1 MIAEA
6 EDEKS
11 SAFAV
16 SQEDIDSVLTR
27 GSGFQDGKYRIYRQ
41 FQKYDDSKSNIA
53 FLKKEY
59 GIGGGTHLYPDGT
72 KGGEWHDGKGIGI
85 GKHGSYTN
93 PDLRL
98 SWSKVEK
105 RLRELIKANRYL
117 NPKEKDH
124 YADYLESVSAP
135 QYEVDAQRKM
145 ARQRFIDAHRD
156 LPPTDKRDTLAM
168 RLSDFICDL
177 DGYEKDL
184 LSNVERSDLA
194 DVTAEQMEQHLS
206 DPATVQQLL
215 DFLAQIQW
223 KTTSVFSRSNAW
235 KFSEELRELH
245 PLCYLYNEG
254 DVVYI
259 GADKY
264 EIADFDENAVSLR
277 NAEFPLFGREY
288 SREDFEEK
296 LKENPA
302 NDHLKVVVTEKQQAE
317 TPSEKKPD
325 RIQFSIGF
333 SEHPAFYDRQLND
346 RYTDLSFACGVA
358 VGLYF
363 ILRPHFGTETLS
375 WVCILGAAPFALMG
389 FVKYNGMNAEQFVW
403 AWIKSEFL
411 MPKKLMF
418 QPDNLYFE
426 TLKAAIQNHEKEALK
441 NNA

>member
-1 MIAEA
+1 MILYRVRLPILRILITEA
-6 EDEKS
+6 
-11 SAFAV
+11 AV
-16 SQEDIDSVLTR
+16 E
-27 GSGFQDGKYRIYRQ
+27 
-41 FQKYDDSKSNIA
+41 
-53 FLKKEY
+53 
-59 GIGGGTHLYPDGT
+59 YPDGT

-325 RIQFSIGF
+325 RIQFSKQHGRRLIPERVLCLRSFGCCILK
-333 SEHPAFYDRQLND
+333 EVCGKPLNIIIAADIHERVVAMAFLHINEVKDF
-346 RYTDLSFACGVA
+346 DLIALLLQQMTGIPEQFTLWVKHNKRSIRIHN
-358 VGLYF
+358 VGLGVEACFTCTGTAAYKYIQISAVLSSVQADGD
-363 ILRPHFGTETLS
+363 ILRQQLVFRL
-375 WVCILGAAPFALMG
+375 ILVGIFLVDRTSRAPF
-389 FVKYNGMNAEQFVW
+389 
-403 AWIKSEFL
+403 S
-411 MPKKLMF
+411 
-418 QPDNLYFE
+418 
-426 TLKAAIQNHEKEALK
+426 
-441 NNA
+441 